1 MTERLHRFTLV
12 AAVGLVAAD
21 SAIVVLALPQL
32 LARFGKSIPSTAW
45 VVTAFN
51 LAAAIAAVVVVA
63 AAARLRSRT
72 VLIAGLVIFA
82 AGTIGCAAAP
92 SLSFLVWL
100 RTLQGVG
107 GALVLAGA
115 LAELGARVWAVA
127 AAVGAAAGPALGG
140 SLTEAFDWRA
150 IFVFQAPVALAALAA
165 GLRAESIP
173 LRARGLGRPTA
184 TAGLGLVFGALVGA
198 LFLAVVLLV
207 EGHGFSP
214 LAAAGMVSLLPVAAI
229 VVRAAPRVPLEAG
242 VLVLAA
248 GLALFAIAP
257 DSLTLNGVALVACGA
272 GLGICLPPSSEDARL
287 AGVASRHAGVVLGLL
302 LLAPLLSDDLNHNAE
317 TAKSKGITA
326 VLKAPVP
333 LLDKIP
339 LTIELYRRLKASGH
353 GKLPDFASTFD
364 KARRN
369 DRGAASELTDL
380 QHALDRIQQRA
391 IASSFE
397 RPFGVAAILALL
409 ALVPLGAGRIGTWQ
423 GSRPDGASRLEELW
437 RRSGRSSGRSSG
449 SRASES

>member
-1 MTERLHRFTLV
+1 MIERLHRSTLV

-45 VVTAFN
+45 VITAYN

-63 AAARLRSRT
+63 AALRLRSRP
-72 VLIAGLVIFA
+72 VLIAGLVLFA
-82 AGTIGCAAAP
+82 AGTIGCAVAP
-92 SLSFLVWL
+92 SLALLVWL

-115 LAELGARVWAVA
+115 LAELGARTWATA
-127 AAVGAAAGPALGG
+127 AAIGAAAGPALGG
-140 SLTEAFDWRA
+140 TLTEVFDWRA

-165 GLRAESIP
+165 GLRAQSVP
-173 LRARGLGRPTA
+173 LRARGLGRPSA
-184 TAGLGLVFGALVGA
+184 TTGLGFVAGALVGA

-214 LAAAGMVSLLPVAAI
+214 LAAAAMVSLLPVTAI
-229 VVRAAPRVPLEAG
+229 AVRAGPHIPIEAG
-242 VLVLAA
+242 VLVLAG

-257 DSLTLNGVALVACGA
+257 GSLTLNAIALVACGA
-272 GLGICLPPSSEDARL
+272 GLGVCLPPASEDARL

-302 LLAPLLSDDLNHNAE
+302 LLAPILNDDLNHNAD
-317 TAKSKGITA
+317 TAKSQGITL
-326 VLKAPVP
+326 VIKAPIP

-353 GKLPDFASTFD
+353 GKLPDFTSTFD
-364 KARRN
+364 EARRN
-369 DRGAASELTDL
+369 DRGAADKLTDL
-380 QHALDRIQQRA
+380 QRALEKLQRDA

-409 ALVPLGAGRIGTWQ
+409 ALVPLGATRIGSVVRQ
-423 GSRPDGASRLEELW
+423 PA
-437 RRSGRSSGRSSG
+437 
-449 SRASES
+449 